1 MPTGREPSID
11 LTNFQEEE
19 EEKVAM
25 DLREATAL
33 LWGEQG

>member
-11 LTNFQEEE
+11 LTNFQEE

>member
-19 EEKVAM
+19 EQVAM